1 MQRKNILLIKW
12 KRCSMKK
19 QKILEKQI
27 EELELDKKITSVLK
41 ENDINVIEDVWKMK
55 RKDLKDL
62 KFSDSQIMSITIKLQ
77 LYGLDLNRKVY

>member
-1 MQRKNILLIKW
+1 
-12 KRCSMKK
+12 MKK